1 VRLVQ
6 KRFAADSL
14 RSIVEAVESGGSD
27 RVGCRFIPR
36 QLPPLG
42 RRNQA
47 DTKNCSEL
55 DDTIGGLDEPTRSI
69 PGQLSE
75 AEENATGVSR

>member
-1 VRLVQ
+1 MS
-6 KRFAADSL
+6 F
-14 RSIVEAVESGGSD
+14 
-27 RVGCRFIPR
+27 FPP
-36 QLPPLG
+36 QLPPFG

-55 DDTIGGLDEPTRSI
+55 DDAIGGLNEPTRSI

-75 AEENATGVSR
+75 A